1 MGQQSNGVGLRY
13 GVIDGWNSSWS
24 IDSKEKV
31 EYRDLVQVSSDVEKL
46 VSNLFRLNQ
55 GYIGKVGISRNVKS
69 DKIII
74 NVFGYAPANYKFV
87 ENRFDVQKNKSSSK
101 MVSTQKQLISQLY
114 RLAEI
119 LSVKYDYL
127 GFKFAVK
134 ACIVTEHSLG
144 RAFNRSRKR
153 QKGKQSVYV
162 HPNFNSLTYIGSD
175 KQALDL
181 RVPKVQNV
189 DDVLAPKNNLFWLYG
204 DLAKKRQF
212 RLNSRRGRPQLLPKV
227 LQRSRKKFGFL
238 RRLNYYSTLMNI
250 AYFYI

>member
-101 MVSTQKQLISQLY
+101 MVSTQKQLIRKLY

-144 RAFNRSRKR
+144 RAFNRSRKDR
-153 QKGKQSVYV
+153 KE
-162 HPNFNSLTYIGSD
+162 NSQCMCILI
-175 KQALDL
+175 L
-181 RVPKVQNV
+181 
-189 DDVLAPKNNLFWLYG
+189 
-204 DLAKKRQF
+204 
-212 RLNSRRGRPQLLPKV
+212 
-227 LQRSRKKFGFL
+227 
-238 RRLNYYSTLMNI
+238 I
-250 AYFYI
+250 H